1 MVNNGE
7 LPEYQ
12 LRHILT
18 ISYKVHAEAT
28 QFVPGLTKQEAYNQ
42 VLDNAKALF
51 DGQRNWVDTAPKHS
65 YVANGSLTRCGKIIY
80 PGTELGKVDDSLK
93 QPRKHRIVALAR
105 IQVIT
110 QSLQSDQLGRYG
122 SKKRSFNTHVL
133 ILALQ
138 VSTYLIP
145 SRTVS

>member
-80 PGTELGKVDDSLK
+80 PGTELGKVDDCPEATS
-93 QPRKHRIVALAR
+93 QTPHRCSGTHTSHYPVPPI
-105 IQVIT
+105 
-110 QSLQSDQLGRYG
+110 
-122 SKKRSFNTHVL
+122 RSIGPVW
-133 ILALQ
+133 
-138 VSTYLIP
+138 V
-145 SRTVS
+145 